1 MMTDLECF
9 VEDLFHAYRNAPGA
23 GDLKAEILSNM
34 QARQADLMAQGYS
47 EAEAAQ
53 RAMDRAPDVG
63 LLLKGRR
70 PVYYV
75 GHYRA
80 ACAQNALLA
89 SVLFWIASLP
99 LMFLTFPEL
108 SYLGLIAT
116 LVTGGLYWYWHR
128 HAGDETAPRDH
139 RQLRNTAR
147 LLWVCWGV
155 FFLVMAG
162 MWCAEAF
169 GRNLWFGRPLRE
181 MGPYQFALRLVPL
194 YQLLLTIVL
203 PITFGTFPK
212 LLLRY
217 EKRDFHE

>member
-1 MMTDLECF
+1 MTDLECF

-75 GHYRA
+75 EHYRA

-108 SYLGLIAT
+108 SYLGLVAT

-147 LLWVCWGV
+147 LLGGV
-155 FFLVMAG
+155 FPGDGGDVVCGGLWQQPVVWTVAAG
-162 MWCAEAF
+162 DGALSIRLAA
-169 GRNLWFGRPLRE
+169 GPALSAAADHRPSHHLRH
-181 MGPYQFALRLVPL
+181 
-194 YQLLLTIVL
+194 L
-203 PITFGTFPK
+203 PQAVAAV
-212 LLLRY
+212 
-217 EKRDFHE
+217 

>member
-1 MMTDLECF
+1 MTDLECF

-128 HAGDETAPRDH
+128 HAGDEDLLGGVLPGDGGDVVRGGLWQQPVVWTAAAGDGALSIRPAAGPALSAAADH
-139 RQLRNTAR
+139 RFAHHLRH
-147 LLWVCWGV
+147 
-155 FFLVMAG
+155 
-162 MWCAEAF
+162 
-169 GRNLWFGRPLRE
+169 
-181 MGPYQFALRLVPL
+181 
-194 YQLLLTIVL
+194 L
-203 PITFGTFPK
+203 PQTVAAV
-212 LLLRY
+212 
-217 EKRDFHE
+217 

>member
-1 MMTDLECF
+1 
-9 VEDLFHAYRNAPGA
+9 
-23 GDLKAEILSNM
+23 
-34 QARQADLMAQGYS
+34 
-47 EAEAAQ
+47 
-53 RAMDRAPDVG
+53 MDRAPDVG

-99 LMFLTFPEL
+99 LMFLSFPEL

-169 GRNLWFGRPLRE
+169 GSNLWFGRPAAGDGALSIRPAAGPALSAAADHRFAHHLRH
-181 MGPYQFALRLVPL
+181 
-194 YQLLLTIVL
+194 L
-203 PITFGTFPK
+203 PQTVAAV
-212 LLLRY
+212 
-217 EKRDFHE
+217 

>member
-1 MMTDLECF
+1 MTDLECF

-147 LLWVCWGV
+147 LLWVCWG
-155 FFLVMAG
+155 G
-162 MWCAEAF
+162 
-169 GRNLWFGRPLRE
+169 
-181 MGPYQFALRLVPL
+181 
-194 YQLLLTIVL
+194 VL
-203 PITFGTFPK
+203 PGDGGDVVRGGLWQQPVVWTAAAGDGALSIRPAAGPALSAAADHRFAHH
-212 LLLRY
+212 LR
-217 EKRDFHE
+217 HLPQTVAAV

>member
-1 MMTDLECF
+1 MTDLECF

-34 QARQADLMAQGYS
+34 QARQADLMSQGYS

-53 RAMDRAPDVG
+53 RAMDSAPDVG

-75 GHYRA
+75 KHYRA

-108 SYLGLIAT
+108 SYLGLVAT
-116 LVTGGLYWYWHR
+116 LVTGGLYWYWRR
-128 HAGDETAPRDH
+128 HADDETAPRDH
-139 RQLRNTAR
+139 RQLRHTAR

-155 FFLVMAG
+155 FFPGDGGDVVCGDFWQQSVVWAAAAG
-162 MWCAEAF
+162 DGA
-169 GRNLWFGRPLRE
+169 LSIRPGAGPALSAAADHCFAHHLRH
-181 MGPYQFALRLVPL
+181 
-194 YQLLLTIVL
+194 L
-203 PITFGTFPK
+203 PQTVAAV
-212 LLLRY
+212 
-217 EKRDFHE
+217 

>member
-75 GHYRA
+75 CRLYTSPCPGTP
-80 ACAQNALLA
+80 
-89 SVLFWIASLP
+89 LP
-99 LMFLTFPEL
+99 FLQRSKRKRKE
-108 SYLGLIAT
+108 A
-116 LVTGGLYWYWHR
+116 
-128 HAGDETAPRDH
+128 
-139 RQLRNTAR
+139 NTA
-147 LLWVCWGV
+147 CG
-155 FFLVMAG
+155 A
-162 MWCAEAF
+162 
-169 GRNLWFGRPLRE
+169 
-181 MGPYQFALRLVPL
+181 
-194 YQLLLTIVL
+194 
-203 PITFGTFPK
+203 
-212 LLLRY
+212 
-217 EKRDFHE
+217 